1 MSPLISPADYSL
13 AGIPLSVFSM
23 LIPLVGIGVF
33 AYIIK
38 QRSTI
43 LGLAAADPRFENHS
57 DRLKNLLSLWL
68 AQSRQ
73 LRYTTAG
80 VIHIVIFVGFLILS
94 IRATSLVVLGIYSE
108 FSLPG
113 FSGAFGHVY
122 NIVKDIA
129 ATAVLVACI
138 AAAYRRVIVKPARYA
153 VPEGKGTDHTNEAL
167 LVLALI
173 SILMISE
180 AVFEAALVASGQSV
194 FLMPLTLTW
203 IFAKMFGG
211 ASAGLLQG
219 MHLVSYYVH
228 DLVFF
233 SFLCYLPLGKHF
245 HVVTSFFN
253 VWFMRLKK
261 GNIKPVKY
269 GVSGEDLFDL
279 ESFGV
284 KKLEDFTW
292 KHILDFYSCAD
303 CGRCS
308 DNCPAN
314 AAGRPLSPRFLSIKG
329 RDRVF
334 SSYPL
339 NGEVYPS
346 EDLIGTTYSEDEIWS
361 CTTCGACEEEC
372 PIGIEYIDK
381 IVDMRRGMVDAGMVP
396 QSIQTP
402 LKALEKRGNPY
413 GTMEKKR
420 ANWIKADGFADECP
434 VNNLEKNGEAETL
447 YFVDSIT
454 SFEDRMQDIA
464 RATSRIL
471 HEAGIDFGILGKKE
485 KDSGND
491 VRRFGEEMLFQ
502 DLKDQ
507 NIEAI
512 AGCGAKN
519 IVTADPHALNVLK
532 NEYEDV
538 PPTTHISEFALAEV
552 KSGNLK
558 LKPVL
563 DPEKIYT
570 YHDPCYLGR
579 HNGIYNAPR
588 ELLDSIPGL
597 NRVEMDKHSDRSFCC
612 GGGGLMLYYEPEED
626 TRMGLLRVQ
635 MAREAGSNVIVTTCP
650 FCLVNL
656 MDAVKTLDLD
666 GEIEVMDLAEL
677 VAQQLVTKPVTK
689 LVTPEP
695 VAELAEP

>member
-1 MSPLISPADYSL
+1 MSPLISPADYSV
-13 AGIPLSVFSM
+13 AGIPLSIFSV

-33 AYIIK
+33 AYIIN
-38 QRSTI
+38 QRATI
-43 LGLAAADPRFENHS
+43 LSVAAADPRFENHG
-57 DRLKNLLSLWL
+57 DRLKNLLSLWF

-80 VIHIVIFVGFLILS
+80 AIHIVIFVGFLILS
-94 IRATSLVVLGIYSE
+94 IRAISLVVIGMYSE

-113 FSGAFGHVY
+113 FSGAFGHAY

-129 ATAVLVACI
+129 ATAVLAACI

-153 VPEGKGTDHTNEAL
+153 VPEGKGTDHTGEAL

-173 SILMISE
+173 SILMLSE
-180 AVFEAALVASGQSV
+180 AAFEAALVASGESV

-203 IFAKMFGG
+203 FFAKMFGG
-211 ASAGLLQG
+211 ASVGFLQG
-219 MHLVSYYVH
+219 IHLLSYYVH
-228 DLVFF
+228 DVVFF

-245 HVVTSFFN
+245 HVVTSLFN

-269 GVSGEDLFDL
+269 GVIGDDLFDL

-314 AAGRPLSPRFLSIKG
+314 AVGRPLSPRFISIKG

-339 NGEVYPS
+339 QGEISPS
-346 EDLIGTTYSEDEIWS
+346 EDLIGTTYAEDEIWS

-420 ANWIKADGFADECP
+420 GNWIKADGFVDECP
-434 VNNLEKNGEAETL
+434 VNNLEKKGEAETL

-471 HEAGIDFGILGKKE
+471 HEAGTDFGILGKKE

-512 AGCGAKN
+512 AGCGAKK

-532 NEYEDV
+532 NEYEEI
-538 PPTTHISEFALAEV
+538 PPSAHISEFALEKV

-558 LKPVL
+558 LKPL
-563 DPEKIYT
+563 ESSDKIYT

-588 ELLDSIPGL
+588 ELLDSIPDL

-626 TRMGLLRVQ
+626 TRMGLLRVE
-635 MAREAGSNVIVTTCP
+635 MAKKAGANVIVTACP

-666 GEIEVMDLAEL
+666 GEIEVLDLAEL
-677 VAQQLVTKPVTK
+677 VAKQLVTKPAAK
-689 LVTPEP
+689 PEMTDP
-695 VAELAEP
+695 VAELAEA